1 MKIAGIKIGSIYFD
15 YDKFEL
21 KPQEKEELNQLGKFL
36 QANLEK
42 RCPAELLRQQGCA
55 GIEY

>member
-1 MKIAGIKIGSIYFD
+1 LTNT
-15 YDKFEL
+15 KFEL